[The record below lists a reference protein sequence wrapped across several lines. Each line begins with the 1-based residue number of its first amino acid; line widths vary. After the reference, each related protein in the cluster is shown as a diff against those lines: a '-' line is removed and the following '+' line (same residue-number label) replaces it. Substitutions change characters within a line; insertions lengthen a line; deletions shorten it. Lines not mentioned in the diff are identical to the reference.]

1 MLKRTELLSEQ
12 LPNDGSFYLNQQ
24 LKEANEELKKE
35 GKHGCRCM
43 LKRSGNTVS
52 LQFNWH
58 GQKNLGSSES
68 FTKRGIEAA
77 KQKALKVTAA
87 LESGSYSEEW
97 FQTKVLGKEKVIQNP
112 EIQEPTFREL
122 FEKFKVHWE
131 KENKDL
137 KSKKKTYYDRIKPI
151 EKAVD
156 DEPITEAAVKK
167 IIESTKPNSR
177 VRTIAIWGLI
187 EFLEYCDRYEPFK
200 KKIESYQKRNK
211 PVKRPKN
218 IPDDRL
224 IVSIYLTG

>member
-77 KQKALKVTAA
+77 KRKALKVTAA

-97 FQTKVLGKEKVIQNP
+97 FQTKVLGKENLLRSHQAH
-112 EIQEPTFREL
+112 R
-122 FEKFKVHWE
+122 
-131 KENKDL
+131 
-137 KSKKKTYYDRIKPI
+137 KS
-151 EKAVD
+151 
-156 DEPITEAAVKK
+156 
-167 IIESTKPNSR
+167 SR
-177 VRTIAIWGLI
+177 
-187 EFLEYCDRYEPFK
+187 
-200 KKIESYQKRNK
+200 
-211 PVKRPKN
+211 
-218 IPDDRL
+218 
-224 IVSIYLTG
+224 